1 MSSNRPNPVV
11 FQIPINLCSYQ
22 QIQATYNELNPG
34 LIEDNGWSQ
43 LKPYRQKHFVR
54 KYSDTIIQT
63 LEIKRTR
70 LEMGGGWVIAACFSL
85 RNWLIFN
92 SKWTVLTQNSA
103 TVSGLY
109 SNTCRWNYA
118 CQRPLSIFWM
128 TIFVSFCCV
137 FLSTEQE
144 RPRHAM
150 HW

>member
-1 MSSNRPNPVV
+1 MKNQISLVREKNMCFVLIDKKWNLTKYRIEFVNTGPPGKTCLTRKTGTSVSSNRPNPVV

-70 LEMGGGWVIAACFSL
+70 LEMGGGGNCCLFLFAE
-85 RNWLIFN
+85 
-92 SKWTVLTQNSA
+92 LTD
-103 TVSGLY
+103 L
-109 SNTCRWNYA
+109 
-118 CQRPLSIFWM
+118 
-128 TIFVSFCCV
+128 
-137 FLSTEQE
+137 
-144 RPRHAM
+144 
-150 HW
+150 